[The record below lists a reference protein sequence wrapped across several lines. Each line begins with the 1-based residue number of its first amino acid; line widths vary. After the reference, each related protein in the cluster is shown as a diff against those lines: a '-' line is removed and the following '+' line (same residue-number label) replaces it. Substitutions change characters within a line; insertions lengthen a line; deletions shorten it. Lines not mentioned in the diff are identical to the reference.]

1 MDALTGAGLVRDDEV
16 FLRMNRAERLQHILL
31 IVSFS
36 LLVLTGLPL
45 MFSEAPFVKAV
56 FAFGRV
62 FYYRGLVHRA
72 AAVLLI
78 ADIGWHFA
86 YTILTRRGRE
96 NFRELLPGKKDGL
109 DAVALF
115 GYNVGLSRW
124 LYRRGILRRF
134 FDRHPFWKFERP
146 PEYGRYNFIEKLEY
160 LAVAWGS
167 LVMIV
172 SGFFMWNVELS
183 LRFFPLWLHDIF
195 VIAHGY
201 EAMLAFLAIIVW
213 HMYNVHLN
221 PEVFP
226 MSRTWLDGRI
236 TGHQLRTLHAIEY
249 RKIAARRALA
259 AGQGT
264 DGPAPAAP
272 AVGPPG
278 GPGAPDEGP
287 GPTHQP

>member
-1 MDALTGAGLVRDDEV
+1 METLSRPALIRDDEV
-16 FLRMNRAERLQHILL
+16 FLRMNRTERVQHILL

-45 MFSEAPFVKAV
+45 MFSEVPFVKAV
-56 FAFGRV
+56 FAFGRI

-78 ADIGWHFA
+78 ADIAWHFG
-86 YTILTRRGRE
+86 YTVLTTRGRE
-96 NFRELLPGKKDGL
+96 NFRELLPKAKDAL
-109 DAVALF
+109 DAVTLF
-115 GYNVGLSRW
+115 GYNVGLTAW
-124 LYRRGILRRF
+124 LYRKGIGRRF

-183 LRFFPLWLHDIF
+183 LRLFPLWLHDIL

-201 EAMLAFLAIIVW
+201 EAMLAFLAIIIW

-226 MSRTWLDGRI
+226 MSRIWLDGTI
-236 TGHQLRTLHAIEY
+236 TGHQLRTLHILEY
-249 RKIAARRALA
+249 RKILAQRA
-259 AGQGT
+259 Q
-264 DGPAPAAP
+264 D
-272 AVGPPG
+272 PPD
-278 GPGAPDEGP
+278 PPDERP
-287 GPTHQP
+287 